1 MSYGADQ
8 IEMCRYSVSYVDKIL
23 KGAKPSE
30 LPVQQPTK
38 LETLINLK
46 VAKALGVTIPPKLL
60 YTANE
65 VIE

>member
-1 MSYGADQ
+1 
-8 IEMCRYSVSYVDKIL
+8 MCRYSVSYVDKIL
-23 KGAKPSE
+23 RGAKPSE

-46 VAKALGVTIPPKLL
+46 VAKALGVTIPAKLL